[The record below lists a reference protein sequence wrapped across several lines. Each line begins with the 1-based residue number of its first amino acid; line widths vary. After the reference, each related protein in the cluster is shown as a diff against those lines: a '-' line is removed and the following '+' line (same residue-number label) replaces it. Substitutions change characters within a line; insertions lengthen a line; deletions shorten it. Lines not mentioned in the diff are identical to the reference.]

1 MSTLSREN
9 RRLLENTVAQARAI
23 VEEGARKVLRDQYAV
38 HHHEPWPHMTTDD
51 RKLRNQLRAHGRQFG
66 DSRDPKRE
74 TQEIEH
80 LVQACAYEHWHRMLF
95 ARFLAENDLL
105 LDAQHGVAMTLDDI
119 RELAREQGRDWMEIA
134 AELAQRML
142 LAVFRPD
149 DPVLKI
155 QLPPETRQQLEAK
168 LGSLPLEVFQA
179 DDSLGWVY
187 QFWQSKEKDRI
198 NDSGVKIGADELP
211 AVTELFTEDYM
222 VWFLLH
228 NTLGAWWTAKR
239 KAEGKDTKLP
249 GYEWRYLRLKEDG
262 TPAAGSFDGWPRWAR
277 DIKLLDPSMGS
288 GHFLVFAL
296 PILVAFRM
304 EEEGLTHEDAL
315 EAVLRENLF
324 GLEID
329 PRCTQIAA
337 FNLAWTAWRM
347 VGYRPLP
354 QLNLACTGLGINAK
368 EEDWVKLAGKDE
380 PARETMR
387 RLYHLFEQAPVL
399 GSLIDPKRVGG
410 QLFTIEF
417 EKVRPLLEQA
427 LRNEQEHEETV
438 ELAVAAQGLLQA
450 TRLLAHDFTLVAT
463 NVPYL
468 EQRKQAPT
476 LREYCARNHP
486 SAKGDLATAFIE
498 RIKRSTANRGA
509 LAVVTP
515 QNWLFL
521 TTYKRLRETLLK
533 DAQWR
538 LLALLGPQAFETISG
553 HVVKPV
559 LLILENDKAEDTTEI
574 RQLDVS
580 GETTPTAKSLGLIR
594 AETLVANQLGMLRN
608 PDARVTFG
616 IDQTTPKLQHY
627 CSCLAG
633 IMNGDS
639 PHYQR
644 LFWEVTAAQSE
655 WVFQQTTVS
664 HTVPYGGLEKL
675 IYFDEENGHL
685 RADAEFRREQLH
697 NSDERGNEAW
707 GRKGIAVSQTGD
719 LPISMYLG
727 NKFDSNV
734 AAVVPHNI
742 DDLPALWAY
751 LSSPDFSKQVR
762 KLDPKLNVTNATI
775 GQVPFDR
782 AHWAAAAKCLPQFPA
797 PSSTDPTQWIFTGQ
811 PRESQNPLQVGV
823 ARLLGYR
830 WPRQTGS
837 SFLDCPALEPD
848 GLEKHADTNG
858 VVPLNAIAGAASA
871 GHRLRGLLADA
882 YGDEWSAAKLQEL
895 LGNWDSLE
903 DWLRDGF
910 FEEHCRIFC
919 QRPIIWHVWDGR
931 KDGFHALVNYHV
943 MAAPN
948 GEGGQTLEKL
958 IYTYLGR
965 WIERQSDEV
974 RAGKEG
980 ADARLSAATHLKTE
994 LENILRGEKPYDIFV
1009 RWKPLHEQPIG
1020 WEPDINDGV
1029 RLNIR
1034 PWLTA
1039 RVYQPSRRDGC
1050 ILRVT
1055 PRIPFGKDRGNEPHR
1070 LKDDS
1075 PWFWTWDGR
1084 SDDFMGGG
1092 KFDGARWN
1100 DPHYSLARK
1109 KEARDAHKTEVT
1121 VYTTRKA

>member
-1 MSTLSREN
+1 VL
-9 RRLLENTVAQARAI
+9 AI
-23 VEEGARKVLRDQYAV
+23 
-38 HHHEPWPHMTTDD
+38 
-51 RKLRNQLRAHGRQFG
+51 
-66 DSRDPKRE
+66 
-74 TQEIEH
+74 
-80 LVQACAYEHWHRMLF
+80 
-95 ARFLAENDLL
+95 
-105 LDAQHGVAMTLDDI
+105 
-119 RELAREQGRDWMEIA
+119 
-134 AELAQRML
+134 
-142 LAVFRPD
+142 
-149 DPVLKI
+149 
-155 QLPPETRQQLEAK
+155 
-168 LGSLPLEVFQA
+168 PL
-179 DDSLGWVY
+179 
-187 QFWQSKEKDRI
+187 
-198 NDSGVKIGADELP
+198 
-211 AVTELFTEDYM
+211 
-222 VWFLLH
+222 
-228 NTLGAWWTAKR
+228 
-239 KAEGKDTKLP
+239 
-249 GYEWRYLRLKEDG
+249 
-262 TPAAGSFDGWPRWAR
+262 
-277 DIKLLDPSMGS
+277 
-288 GHFLVFAL
+288 
-296 PILVAFRM
+296 
-304 EEEGLTHEDAL
+304 
-315 EAVLRENLF
+315 
-324 GLEID
+324 
-329 PRCTQIAA
+329 
-337 FNLAWTAWRM
+337 
-347 VGYRPLP
+347 
-354 QLNLACTGLGINAK
+354 
-368 EEDWVKLAGKDE
+368 
-380 PARETMR
+380 
-387 RLYHLFEQAPVL
+387 
-399 GSLIDPKRVGG
+399 DPKRVGG

-450 TRLLAHDFTLVAT
+450 TRLLADDFTLVAT

-468 EQRKQAPT
+468 EQRKQTPA

-486 SAKGDLATAFIE
+486 SAKGDLATAFVE
-498 RIKRSTANRGA
+498 RIKRSTAKRGT

-521 TTYKRLRETLLK
+521 TTYKHLRETLLK

-553 HVVKPV
+553 HVVKPI
-559 LLILENDKAEDTTEI
+559 LLILENDKAGDATEI

-580 GETTPTAKSLGLIR
+580 GETTPAAKSLGLIG

-664 HTVPYGGLEKL
+664 HTIPYGGLEKL
-675 IYFDEENGHL
+675 IYFDEDNGHL
-685 RADAEFRREQLH
+685 RADAEFRRAQLH

-707 GRKGIAVSQTGD
+707 GRKGIAVSQTGN

-734 AAVVPHNI
+734 AAVVPHNT

-782 AHWAAAAKCLPQFPA
+782 ALWAAAAKRLPHFPA
-797 PSSTDPTQWIFTGQ
+797 PCSTDPTQWIFTGQ
-811 PRESQNPLQVGV
+811 PRESDSPLQVGV

-837 SFLDCPALEPD
+837 SFLDCPALKPD
-848 GLEKHADTNG
+848 GLEKHADANG
-858 VVPLNAIAGAASA
+858 VVPLNAIAGATSA
-871 GHRLRGLLADA
+871 GHRLRELLADA
-882 YGDEWSAAKLQEL
+882 YGGEWSASKLQEL

-919 QRPIIWHVWDGR
+919 QRPVIWHVWDGR

-948 GEGGQTLEKL
+948 GEGRQTLEKL

-965 WIERQSDEV
+965 WIERQTDEV

-980 ADARLSAATHLKTE
+980 ADARLTAATQLKTE

-1020 WEPDINDGV
+1020 WDPDINDGV

-1039 RVYQPSRRDGC
+1039 KVYQPSRRDSC
-1050 ILRVT
+1050 VLRVT
-1055 PRIPFGKDRGNEPHR
+1055 PRIPFGKDRGNEPPR

-1075 PWFWTWDGR
+1075 PWFWTWDGH
-1084 SDDFMGGG
+1084 SDDFIGGVQ
-1092 KFDGARWN
+1092 FDGARWN
-1100 DPHYSLARK
+1100 DPHYSLVKK
-1109 KEARDAHKTEVT
+1109 KEARERHK
-1121 VYTTRKA
+1121 